1 MHSFLIDSNKKF
13 IATPLRGVPRTQ
25 STTSCVPLAALAH
38 RRCLTHRARGLRAPS
53 GPLIRDIRS
62 HPTSKPYP
70 KRQRG
75 HCFTAG
81 PHLAE
86 YKFIK
91 GKREKGSRAS
101 PQKAEPK
108 EDVAKVWRAVAAR
121 RRATALRRVVPT
133 AAAMNTA
140 GARTRTHGIGDC

>member
-13 IATPLRGVPRTQ
+13 IATPLRGVPLTH
-25 STTSCVPLAALAH
+25 TTTTCAPLATLAV
-38 RRCLTHRARGLRAPS
+38 RRCLAHPGSGLRAPS

-62 HPTSKPYP
+62 SPTSKPYP

-75 HCFTAG
+75 RCFTAG

-91 GKREKGSRAS
+91 GNRVKGSRAS

-108 EDVAKVWRAVAAR
+108 VAVAIAWR
-121 RRATALRRVVPT
+121 GAEAKRRATVPRLVVPT
-133 AAAMNTA
+133 AAAKNTV
-140 GARTRTHGIGDC
+140 GARTRTHRIGDC